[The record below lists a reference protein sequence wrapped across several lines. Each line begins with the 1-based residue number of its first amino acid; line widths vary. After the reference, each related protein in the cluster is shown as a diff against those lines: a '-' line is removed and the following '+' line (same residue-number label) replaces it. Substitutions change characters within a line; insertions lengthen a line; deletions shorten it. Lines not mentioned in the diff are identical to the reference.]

1 MSMKK
6 EHDNKKYLENERELL
21 EFKSVTIEINSIEGF
36 KYKMKENPL
45 WCTAKKKKKVLGGKW
60 QISQGSLL
68 TNKEEFWKEIT
79 KWMRWNS
86 LKK

>member
-6 EHDNKKYLENERELL
+6 EHANKKYLENERELL

-45 WCTAKKKKKVLGGKW
+45 MVYGKKKKKVLGGK
-60 QISQGSLL
+60 
-68 TNKEEFWKEIT
+68 
-79 KWMRWNS
+79 
-86 LKK
+86 

>member
-1 MSMKK
+1 MKK

-45 WCTAKKKKKVLGGKW
+45 WCTAKKKKKVLGGK
-60 QISQGSLL
+60 
-68 TNKEEFWKEIT
+68 
-79 KWMRWNS
+79 
-86 LKK
+86 

>member
-45 WCTAKKKKKVLGGKW
+45 WCTAKKKKKSFRGKM
-60 QISQGSLL
+60 
-68 TNKEEFWKEIT
+68 TNQSGKST
-79 KWMRWNS
+79 NQ
-86 LKK
+86 

>member
-21 EFKSVTIEINSIEGF
+21 EFKSVTIEINSIEGL

-45 WCTAKKKKKVLGGKW
+45 WCTAKKKKKVLGGK
-60 QISQGSLL
+60 
-68 TNKEEFWKEIT
+68 
-79 KWMRWNS
+79 
-86 LKK
+86 

>member
-6 EHDNKKYLENERELL
+6 EHANKKYLENERELL

-45 WCTAKKKKKVLGGKW
+45 MVYGKKKKK
-60 QISQGSLL
+60 
-68 TNKEEFWKEIT
+68 F
-79 KWMRWNS
+79 
-86 LKK
+86 